1 MNQRHE
7 DEYGIDL
14 RDMLYIIRKRI
25 GMILLIPV
33 VTVLI
38 AASLV
43 MLVMPKIYEASTTL
57 IVGRTPTQS
66 QIAYN
71 DVLLNRQLVK
81 TYRQIA
87 HSNKVMEPVIKKLR
101 LDLTPERLRSMVD
114 VTQIGDTELIRI
126 SVEHIDPYKAM
137 QVANSMADSFMS
149 SVIEIMQIDNV
160 TVVDEARYPQQPIK
174 PHTLLITAIAGF
186 LGLMS
191 GLLLVFLLEY
201 LDRSIKT
208 PTDAERYLGLPVLVT
223 IPRFRVSEALTKE
236 ELDNVPSQMA
246 ISTQSS

>member
-1 MNQRHE
+1 MKLNYRLIDRGLALNQRHE

-114 VTQIGDTELIRI
+114 VTQIGDTELIR
-126 SVEHIDPYKAM
+126 M
-137 QVANSMADSFMS
+137 
-149 SVIEIMQIDNV
+149 
-160 TVVDEARYPQQPIK
+160 
-174 PHTLLITAIAGF
+174 
-186 LGLMS
+186 
-191 GLLLVFLLEY
+191 
-201 LDRSIKT
+201 
-208 PTDAERYLGLPVLVT
+208 
-223 IPRFRVSEALTKE
+223 
-236 ELDNVPSQMA
+236 
-246 ISTQSS
+246 